1 MFFSRSSG
9 PSQQTGTAC
18 PKTCPQTPHINRQ
31 NRPRRPFACI
41 AHIELSGIN
50 LALDMASR
58 NATYG
63 LPFDFVRD
71 WLFVANDEAKHFML
85 LSDRLE
91 SLDSFYGALPAH
103 DGLWEAALATRD
115 DLAGR
120 LAIAPL
126 VLEARGLD
134 VTPQLIDKV
143 KSVGDE
149 ASAEI
154 MQIIIVD

>member
-1 MFFSRSSG
+1 
-9 PSQQTGTAC
+9 
-18 PKTCPQTPHINRQ
+18 
-31 NRPRRPFACI
+31 
-41 AHIELSGIN
+41 
-50 LALDMASR
+50 
-58 NATYG
+58 
-63 LPFDFVRD
+63 
-71 WLFVANDEAKHFML
+71 ML
-85 LSDRLE
+85 LSNRLE

-154 MQIIIVD
+154 LQIIMEDKVGHVATG